1 MSQFTTRCRE
11 LPMRTALKIAS
22 IAVAAFTAAVALA
35 CGMGFQPG
43 WANGWPGLS
52 KHIVFTAFMTVILCV
67 MLLSAG
73 AALFAV
79 PCSLFQR
86 FIKRSYV
93 GWGMFISLMIVW
105 AIVAVLIGIR
115 AFPSIRS
122 AIANDWP

>member
-1 MSQFTTRCRE
+1 MSQFNTRCRE
-11 LPMRTALKIAS
+11 LPMRTALKIVI
-22 IAVAAFTAAVALA
+22 IAVAAFTAAVMSA

-52 KHIVFTAFMTVILCV
+52 KHIGFASFMTMILCV

-105 AIVAVLIGIR
+105 AVVAVLIGIR
-115 AFPSIRS
+115 EFPSIRS
-122 AIANDWP
+122 DIAKDWP